1 MKEPTTNILV
11 PKLLDKTS
19 LYANNLK
26 TRIKIDGIFN
36 EFDESANV
44 NFKKFIKLSQQR
56 YKSVKSGTHLNN
68 ILNNQKQEIKE
79 LSDNI
84 LTNKFYNNNEIE
96 KESKKLLKK
105 MGIKENQDLF
115 ELRKDIISKTNSLT
129 KVEIK
134 NREKLLKNALKKR
147 KRENKVL
154 SYLPKQENKVK
165 NNLSNLQRKMSIK
178 YNGKIININELND
191 KKQFFDDLMKNDFS
205 RLNKNFKDYIT
216 HLKDIKMKEQDE
228 MTKRQSNREK
238 YSFLNNFSPE
248 RIKFLSYYSFLNN
261 FSPERIKFLSYR
273 EDDLNAKKPK
283 KKDEQKIDIMRLMR
297 YTKRGNKKWFKKG
310 LKNKEFKQIPKF
322 NPKQQQ
328 ELKPIFKSIN
338 TTTNNF
344 HKNKTDLENINLSTG
359 QSNIYNKTDSNFFNN
374 YKNTIKT
381 VRNEADK
388 ASHMNQNFDTKMKT
402 MENFFNTK
410 NLPKIEEYDNIIN
423 HTHYFAH
430 NKLSNNVTVNS
441 LKKDK
446 FGYDRNSLDNQ
457 KEIFESY
464 NTAYLNKKIFWEQ
477 EDRKKELIKKNKE
490 AEIEDTKNF
499 LKEIKR
505 IGRKPNFYTDPYS
518 TRDSN
523 INSLIQIFNET
534 LTDEFYSKKKMES
547 KVNEFNSLMEEK
559 EKEKKLHEEYMNKMM
574 IEEEKKMR
582 EKDISYQIFSK
593 MKEKLRKENDEEN
606 KGEDIDFN
614 YKLFL
619 SKGLV
624 SNKIKTDPYLDY
636 KEFFQYEKEKQKRLN
651 MENDINKFV

>member
-238 YSFLNNFSPE
+238 YSFL
-248 RIKFLSYYSFLNN
+248 YN

-283 KKDEQKIDIMRLMR
+283 KKDEQKIDIMKLMR

>member
-26 TRIKIDGIFN
+26 NRIKIDGIFN

-105 MGIKENQDLF
+105 MGVKENQDLF

-134 NREKLLKNALKKR
+134 NRDKLLKNALKKR

-178 YNGKIININELND
+178 YNGKLININELND

-205 RLNKNFKDYIT
+205 RLNKNFKDYLT

-238 YSFLNNFSPE
+238 YSFL
-248 RIKFLSYYSFLNN
+248 YN

-283 KKDEQKIDIMRLMR
+283 KKDEPKVDIMKLMR

-310 LKNKEFKQIPKF
+310 LKNKEFKQIPKL
-322 NPKQQQ
+322 NPKQQP

-359 QSNIYNKTDSNFFNN
+359 QNNIYNKTDSNFFNN

-388 ASHMNQNFDTKMKT
+388 ASHMTQNFDTKMKT

-636 KEFFQYEKEKQKRLN
+636 KEFFQYEKEKQKQLN

>member
-36 EFDESANV
+36 EFDESENV

-178 YNGKIININELND
+178 YNGKLINMNELND

-248 RIKFLSYYSFLNN
+248 RIKFLSY
-261 FSPERIKFLSYR
+261 R

-283 KKDEQKIDIMRLMR
+283 KKDEQKIDIMKLMR

-593 MKEKLRKENDEEN
+593 MKETLRKENEEEN

>member
-228 MTKRQSNREK
+228 MTKRQSNIEK
-238 YSFLNNFSPE
+238 
-248 RIKFLSYYSFLNN
+248 YSFLNN

-283 KKDEQKIDIMRLMR
+283 KKDEQKIDIMKLMR

-593 MKEKLRKENDEEN
+593 MKETLRKENEEEN

>member
-248 RIKFLSYYSFLNN
+248 RIKFLSY
-261 FSPERIKFLSYR
+261 R

-283 KKDEQKIDIMRLMR
+283 KKDEQKIDIMKLMR

-636 KEFFQYEKEKQKRLN
+636 KEFFQYEKEKQKQLN

>member
-26 TRIKIDGIFN
+26 NRIKIDGIFN

-105 MGIKENQDLF
+105 MGVKENQDLF

-178 YNGKIININELND
+178 YNGKLININELND

-238 YSFLNNFSPE
+238 YSFL
-248 RIKFLSYYSFLNN
+248 YN

-283 KKDEQKIDIMRLMR
+283 KKDEPKVDIMKLMR

-310 LKNKEFKQIPKF
+310 LKNKEFKQIPKL
-322 NPKQQQ
+322 NPKQQP

-338 TTTNNF
+338 TTPNNF

-359 QSNIYNKTDSNFFNN
+359 QNNIYNKTDSNFFNN

-388 ASHMNQNFDTKMKT
+388 ASHMTQNFDTKMKT

-547 KVNEFNSLMEEK
+547 KVNEFNNLMEEK

-593 MKEKLRKENDEEN
+593 MKETLRKENEEEN

>member
-248 RIKFLSYYSFLNN
+248 RIKFLSY
-261 FSPERIKFLSYR
+261 R

-283 KKDEQKIDIMRLMR
+283 KKDEQKIDIMKLMR

-359 QSNIYNKTDSNFFNN
+359 QNNIYNKTDSNFFNN

-593 MKEKLRKENDEEN
+593 MKETLRKENEEEN

>member
-26 TRIKIDGIFN
+26 NRIKIDGIFN

-105 MGIKENQDLF
+105 MGVKENQDLF

-178 YNGKIININELND
+178 YNGKLININELND

-205 RLNKNFKDYIT
+205 RLNKNFKDYLT

-238 YSFLNNFSPE
+238 YSFL
-248 RIKFLSYYSFLNN
+248 YN

-283 KKDEQKIDIMRLMR
+283 KKDEPKVDIMKLMR

-310 LKNKEFKQIPKF
+310 LKNKEFKQIPKL
-322 NPKQQQ
+322 NQKQQP

-359 QSNIYNKTDSNFFNN
+359 QNNIYNKTDSNFFNN

-388 ASHMNQNFDTKMKT
+388 ASHMTQNFDTKMKT

-593 MKEKLRKENDEEN
+593 MKETLRKENEEEK

-636 KEFFQYEKEKQKRLN
+636 KEFLKYEKEKQKQLN
-651 MENDINKFV
+651 MENDINKFI

>member
-26 TRIKIDGIFN
+26 NRIKIDGIFN

-105 MGIKENQDLF
+105 MGVKENQDLF

-178 YNGKIININELND
+178 YNGKLININELND

-205 RLNKNFKDYIT
+205 RLNKNFKDYLT

-238 YSFLNNFSPE
+238 YSFL
-248 RIKFLSYYSFLNN
+248 YN

-283 KKDEQKIDIMRLMR
+283 KKDEPKVDIMKLMR

-310 LKNKEFKQIPKF
+310 LKNKEFKQIPKL
-322 NPKQQQ
+322 NPKQQP

-344 HKNKTDLENINLSTG
+344 HKNKIDLENINLSTG
-359 QSNIYNKTDSNFFNN
+359 QNNIYNKTDSNFFNN

-388 ASHMNQNFDTKMKT
+388 ASHMTQNFDTKMKT

-636 KEFFQYEKEKQKRLN
+636 KEFFQYEKEKQKQLN

>member
-238 YSFLNNFSPE
+238 YG
-248 RIKFLSYYSFLNN
+248 FLNN

-283 KKDEQKIDIMRLMR
+283 KKDEQKIDIMKLMR

-593 MKEKLRKENDEEN
+593 MKETLRKENEEEN

>member
-248 RIKFLSYYSFLNN
+248 RIKFLSY
-261 FSPERIKFLSYR
+261 R

-283 KKDEQKIDIMRLMR
+283 KKDEQKVDIMKLMR

>member
-1 MKEPTTNILV
+1 MK
-11 PKLLDKTS
+11 
-19 LYANNLK
+19 
-26 TRIKIDGIFN
+26 
-36 EFDESANV
+36 
-44 NFKKFIKLSQQR
+44 
-56 YKSVKSGTHLNN
+56 
-68 ILNNQKQEIKE
+68 
-79 LSDNI
+79 
-84 LTNKFYNNNEIE
+84 
-96 KESKKLLKK
+96 
-105 MGIKENQDLF
+105 
-115 ELRKDIISKTNSLT
+115 
-129 KVEIK
+129 
-134 NREKLLKNALKKR
+134 
-147 KRENKVL
+147 
-154 SYLPKQENKVK
+154 
-165 NNLSNLQRKMSIK
+165 
-178 YNGKIININELND
+178 
-191 KKQFFDDLMKNDFS
+191 
-205 RLNKNFKDYIT
+205 
-216 HLKDIKMKEQDE
+216 
-228 MTKRQSNREK
+228 
-238 YSFLNNFSPE
+238 
-248 RIKFLSYYSFLNN
+248 
-261 FSPERIKFLSYR
+261 
-273 EDDLNAKKPK
+273 
-283 KKDEQKIDIMRLMR
+283 LMR

-310 LKNKEFKQIPKF
+310 LKNKEFKQIPKL
-322 NPKQQQ
+322 NQKQQP

-359 QSNIYNKTDSNFFNN
+359 QNNIYNKTDSNFFNN

-388 ASHMNQNFDTKMKT
+388 ASHMTQNFDTKMKT

-547 KVNEFNSLMEEK
+547 KVNEFNNLMEEK

-606 KGEDIDFN
+606 KGGDIDFN

-636 KEFFQYEKEKQKRLN
+636 KEFFQYEKEKQKQLN

>member
-238 YSFLNNFSPE
+238 
-248 RIKFLSYYSFLNN
+248 YSFLNN

-593 MKEKLRKENDEEN
+593 MKETLRKENEEEN

>member
-248 RIKFLSYYSFLNN
+248 RIKFLSY
-261 FSPERIKFLSYR
+261 R

-283 KKDEQKIDIMRLMR
+283 KKDEQKIDIMKLMR

-359 QSNIYNKTDSNFFNN
+359 QNNIYNKTDSNFFNN

-593 MKEKLRKENDEEN
+593 MKETLRKENEEEN

-636 KEFFQYEKEKQKRLN
+636 KEFFQYEKEKQKQLN

>member
-238 YSFLNNFSPE
+238 YG
-248 RIKFLSYYSFLNN
+248 FLNN

-283 KKDEQKIDIMRLMR
+283 KKDEQKIDIMKLMR

-322 NPKQQQ
+322 NPKQQ

-593 MKEKLRKENDEEN
+593 MKETLRKENEEEN

>member
-1 MKEPTTNILV
+1 MKEP
-11 PKLLDKTS
+11 
-19 LYANNLK
+19 
-26 TRIKIDGIFN
+26 
-36 EFDESANV
+36 DE
-44 NFKKFIKLSQQR
+44 
-56 YKSVKSGTHLNN
+56 T
-68 ILNNQKQEIKE
+68 
-79 LSDNI
+79 
-84 LTNKFYNNNEIE
+84 
-96 KESKKLLKK
+96 
-105 MGIKENQDLF
+105 
-115 ELRKDIISKTNSLT
+115 
-129 KVEIK
+129 
-134 NREKLLKNALKKR
+134 
-147 KRENKVL
+147 
-154 SYLPKQENKVK
+154 
-165 NNLSNLQRKMSIK
+165 
-178 YNGKIININELND
+178 
-191 KKQFFDDLMKNDFS
+191 
-205 RLNKNFKDYIT
+205 
-216 HLKDIKMKEQDE
+216 
-228 MTKRQSNREK
+228 TKRQSNKEK
-238 YSFLNNFSPE
+238 YSYL
-248 RIKFLSYYSFLNN
+248 YN

-283 KKDEQKIDIMRLMR
+283 KKDEQKIDIMKLMR

-359 QSNIYNKTDSNFFNN
+359 QNNIYNKTDSNFFNN

-547 KVNEFNSLMEEK
+547 KVNEFNNLLEEK
-559 EKEKKLHEEYMNKMM
+559 ERERKMEEEYINKKL
-574 IEEEKKMR
+574 IEEENKRR
-582 EKDISYQIFSK
+582 EEDIRYQIFSK
-593 MKEKLRKENDEEN
+593 IQENLKKEDVKEN
-606 KGEDIDFN
+606 KGENIDFN

-624 SNKIKTDPYLDY
+624 TNKVNTDPYLDY
-636 KEFFQYEKEKQKRLN
+636 KEFFQFEKEKQEK
-651 MENDINKFV
+651 EKQQ

>member
-248 RIKFLSYYSFLNN
+248 RIKFLSY
-261 FSPERIKFLSYR
+261 R

-283 KKDEQKIDIMRLMR
+283 KKDEQKIDIMKLMR

-490 AEIEDTKNF
+490 AEIEDTKNY

-593 MKEKLRKENDEEN
+593 MKETLRKENEEEN

>member
-178 YNGKIININELND
+178 YNGKLINMNELND

-228 MTKRQSNREK
+228 LTKRQSNREK
-238 YSFLNNFSPE
+238 
-248 RIKFLSYYSFLNN
+248 YSFLNN

-283 KKDEQKIDIMRLMR
+283 KKDEQKIDIMKLMR

-477 EDRKKELIKKNKE
+477 EDRKKELIKMNKE

-593 MKEKLRKENDEEN
+593 MKETLRKENEEEN

>member
-36 EFDESANV
+36 EFDESANA

-79 LSDNI
+79 LSHNI

-105 MGIKENQDLF
+105 MGVKENQDLF

-178 YNGKIININELND
+178 YNGKLININELND

-205 RLNKNFKDYIT
+205 RLNKNFKDYLT

-238 YSFLNNFSPE
+238 YSFL
-248 RIKFLSYYSFLNN
+248 YN

-283 KKDEQKIDIMRLMR
+283 KKDEPKVDIMKLMR

-310 LKNKEFKQIPKF
+310 LKNKEFKQIPKL
-322 NPKQQQ
+322 NQKQQP

-359 QSNIYNKTDSNFFNN
+359 QNNIYNKTDSNFFNN

-388 ASHMNQNFDTKMKT
+388 ASHMTQNFDTKMKT

-547 KVNEFNSLMEEK
+547 KVNEFNNLMEEK

-636 KEFFQYEKEKQKRLN
+636 KEFFQYEKEKQKQLN